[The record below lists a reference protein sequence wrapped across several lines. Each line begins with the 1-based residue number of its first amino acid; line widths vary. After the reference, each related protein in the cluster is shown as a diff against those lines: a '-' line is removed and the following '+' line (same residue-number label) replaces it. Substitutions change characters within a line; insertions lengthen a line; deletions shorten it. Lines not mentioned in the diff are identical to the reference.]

1 MVFEI
6 DRLRFKQGVDRSQ
19 VTFDTGYADDAIR
32 SFAIFDRLQNDGV
45 IPEGVKYQACSATP
59 LAITYMYLSP
69 GNQEDFTR
77 IFTDHLIGEVRRI
90 ADTLPNDRISYQWDV
105 CQEVLTWENYFD

>member
-1 MVFEI
+1 
-6 DRLRFKQGVDRSQ
+6 
-19 VTFDTGYADDAIR
+19 
-32 SFAIFDRLQNDGV
+32 
-45 IPEGVKYQACSATP
+45 
-59 LAITYMYLSP
+59 MYLSP

-77 IFTDHLIGEVRRI
+77 IFNDHLIGEVRRI